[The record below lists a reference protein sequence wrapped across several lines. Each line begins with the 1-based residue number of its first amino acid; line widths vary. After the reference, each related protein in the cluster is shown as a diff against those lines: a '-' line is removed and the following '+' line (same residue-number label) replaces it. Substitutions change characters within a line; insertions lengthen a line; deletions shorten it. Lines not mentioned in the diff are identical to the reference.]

1 MSKKSFFYLSFI
13 KFDLHLLVLQETNK
27 MNILMNRIKGNIL
40 KILLTQQSEISKI
53 KSTLEKCNEMLY
65 RVLQI
70 L

>member
-1 MSKKSFFYLSFI
+1 MSKKLFFYLSFI